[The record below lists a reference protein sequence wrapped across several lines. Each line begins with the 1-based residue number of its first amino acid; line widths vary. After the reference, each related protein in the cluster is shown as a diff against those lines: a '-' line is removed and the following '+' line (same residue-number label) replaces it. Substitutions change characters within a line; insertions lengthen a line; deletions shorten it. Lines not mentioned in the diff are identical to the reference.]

1 MLGKSVASK
10 VASRPGNLY
19 VCDYLSEIAPDS
31 FLMGIHSVLFLD
43 FFGRCLRYHTR
54 YRDID
59 DVGRMMIIIVVVI
72 IESIAEM
79 TYGMILFNGRF
90 N

>member
-43 FFGRCLRYHTR
+43 FFLE
-54 YRDID
+54 D
-59 DVGRMMIIIVVVI
+59 
-72 IESIAEM
+72 A
-79 TYGMILFNGRF
+79 
-90 N
+90 